1 MELSME
7 AADRSN
13 NEKSL
18 QMELKGTLFLNLS
31 PIMAVK
37 LFIFLWLGGIGYW
50 GYQQAERR

>member
-18 QMELKGTLFLNLS
+18 QMELEGTLFLNLS
-31 PIMAVK
+31 PLMAVK

>member
-37 LFIFLWLGGIGYW
+37 LFIFL
-50 GYQQAERR
+50 